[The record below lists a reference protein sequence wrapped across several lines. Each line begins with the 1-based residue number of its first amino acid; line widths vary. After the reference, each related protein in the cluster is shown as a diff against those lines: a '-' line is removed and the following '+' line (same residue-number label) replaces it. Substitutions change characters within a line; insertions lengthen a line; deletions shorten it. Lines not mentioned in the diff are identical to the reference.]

1 MSYTIAQIKQ
11 IQTVLRKGG
20 FYTRSIDGIWGPYSI
35 SATKA
40 YQKKNGLVVDGI
52 VGPITLK
59 KMGISFNTPTKT
71 YNSDK
76 TLFSKSMATAIGHK
90 FDTLKESLTMAK
102 GLGYK
107 EYYNDVYDQSNAVK
121 RLAKRLGI
129 NCSDACQL
137 WYQLAK
143 DLGYSVRYV
152 HVKCASGT
160 GHIQLDIKN
169 KEYGP
174 DWVRIDPAAIL
185 KGNVSLWCK
194 GAKVIGYD
202 EAWLRSDDGKT

>member
-1 MSYTIAQIKQ
+1 MSLKST
-11 IQTVLRKGG
+11 L
-20 FYTRSIDGIWGPYSI
+20 TRLVNNF
-35 SATKA
+35 KA
-40 YQKKNGLVVDGI
+40 KNNRLPNYAI
-52 VGPITLK
+52 VGNK
-59 KMGISFNTPTKT
+59 KYSKPQYKKIINKPTVIVKT

-90 FDTLKESLTMAK
+90 FDTVKESLVYAK

-107 EYYNDVYDQSNAVK
+107 DYFNDVYKQVDAVN

-143 DLGYSVRYV
+143 DMGYSVRYV
-152 HVKCASGT
+152 HVKCSGGT
-160 GHIQLDIKN
+160 GHIQLDIKGH
-169 KEYGP
+169 EYGN
-174 DWVRIDPAAIL
+174 DWVRIDPAAVL

-194 GAKVIGYD
+194 GAKIIGYD
-202 EAWLRSDDGKT
+202 EQWLKTDDGKT